1 MIFQLIM
8 RGVKNYQYVINFLI
22 SIIGRSLDL
31 LSTRYVTKDLKLE
44 TNKLAKRIGWRG
56 MVLVQIPIIVLGT
69 LDFYISFFIFWWS
82 MLLFANNIEGSWY
95 IKEVGEDKY
104 YQELKINVSKSKTWK
119 IVISEFSNI
128 LKFTLAGIFIIIF
141 LFVLDDLIA
150 VFLIAVS
157 LIIEG
162 LIGSISSIIY
172 LIGLKRDKSNQ

>member
-22 SIIGRSLDL
+22 CIIGRSLDL

-104 YQELKINVSKSKTWK
+104 YRELKTNVSKSKTWK
-119 IVISEFSNI
+119 IVMSEFSNI
-128 LKFTLAGIFIIIF
+128 LKFTLAGIFILIF
-141 LFVLDDLIA
+141 LFVLDDLLA
-150 VFLIAVS
+150 VFLIAFS

-172 LIGLKRDKSNQ
+172 LIGLKREKSNQ